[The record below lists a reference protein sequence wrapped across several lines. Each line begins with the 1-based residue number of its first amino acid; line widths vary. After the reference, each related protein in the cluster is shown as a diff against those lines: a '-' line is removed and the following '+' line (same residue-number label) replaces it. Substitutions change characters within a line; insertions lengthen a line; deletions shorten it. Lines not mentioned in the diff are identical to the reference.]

1 MSGSMF
7 VIFVRKFLRDKI
19 ICEYIFVLDNMNCI
33 NENIWKFFVSFFE
46 VFFQYMEVSLLKFEF
61 S

>member
-19 ICEYIFVLDNMNCI
+19 ICEYIFVLDSMNCI
-33 NENIWKFFVSFFE
+33 NENIWKFFVSFFK

>member
-33 NENIWKFFVSFFE
+33 NENIWKFFGKSLE
-46 VFFQYMEVSLLKFEF
+46 KVF
-61 S
+61 

>member
-19 ICEYIFVLDNMNCI
+19 ICEYIFVLDSMNCI
-33 NENIWKFFVSFFE
+33 NENIWKFIVSFYE
-46 VFFQYMEVSLLKFEF
+46 VFFQYLEVSLLKFEF

>member
-19 ICEYIFVLDNMNCI
+19 ICEYIFVLDSMNCI
-33 NENIWKFFVSFFE
+33 NENNWKFFVSFFE

-61 S
+61 C

>member
-19 ICEYIFVLDNMNCI
+19 ICEYIFVLDSMNCI
-33 NENIWKFFVSFFE
+33 NENIWKFFVSVFE

>member
-46 VFFQYMEVSLLKFEF
+46 VFF
-61 S
+61 

>member
-46 VFFQYMEVSLLKFEF
+46 VFFQYMEISLLKFEF

>member
-19 ICEYIFVLDNMNCI
+19 ICEYIFVLDSMNCI
-33 NENIWKFFVSFFE
+33 NENIWKIFVSFFE

-61 S
+61 C

>member
-19 ICEYIFVLDNMNCI
+19 ICEYIFVLDSMNCI

-46 VFFQYMEVSLLKFEF
+46 VLF
-61 S
+61 